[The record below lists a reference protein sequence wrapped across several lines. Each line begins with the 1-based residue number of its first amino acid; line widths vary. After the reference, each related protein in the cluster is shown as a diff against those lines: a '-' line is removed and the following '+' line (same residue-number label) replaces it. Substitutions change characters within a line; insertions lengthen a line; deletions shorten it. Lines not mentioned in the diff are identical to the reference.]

1 MIFRVTHR
9 LIFTIK
15 LQYLNCTI
23 GHVLFSR
30 LTVGRGVI
38 KEQIPIL
45 CWNVKTIFYEDF
57 DRCDKLTYFSRSF
70 EVKVRI
76 IIKRDHLVSCLEQ
89 NSVFNIRKIVPL
101 YRSHSKKKKGKEIL
115 YYFHREITK
124 WNWSFVTWPW
134 TKFLD
139 AIQLTYSYLE
149 RDNVLDSLT
158 VFDFFF
164 VKMC

>member
-38 KEQIPIL
+38 KVQIPIL

-101 YRSHSKKKKGKEIL
+101 YRSHSKKKKKEKKYCIIFTGRLQSGIEASWHDLGQSSWML
-115 YYFHREITK
+115 Y
-124 WNWSFVTWPW
+124 S
-134 TKFLD
+134 
-139 AIQLTYSYLE
+139 
-149 RDNVLDSLT
+149 
-158 VFDFFF
+158 
-164 VKMC
+164 